1 MSNHMVGFTKFE
13 LMDLHDVLLP
23 NWYHILEQSDARRH
37 LRAKLTR
44 LFEDAGLYDHDER
57 GDDSGHP
64 DNFGDS

>member
-1 MSNHMVGFTKFE
+1 MDSTHIVGFTRSE
-13 LMDLHDVLLP
+13 IMDLEALLP
-23 NWYHILEQSDARRH
+23 RDWYSRLTPPRNH